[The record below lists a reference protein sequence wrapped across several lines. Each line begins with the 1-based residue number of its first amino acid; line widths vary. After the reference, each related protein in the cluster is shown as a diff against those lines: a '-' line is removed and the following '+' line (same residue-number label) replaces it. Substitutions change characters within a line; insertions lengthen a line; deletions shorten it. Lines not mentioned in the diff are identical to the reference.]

1 MPSAQ
6 LNGVNIFFEKMGQGT
21 PIILVHPP
29 VLSSISFLH
38 QMEGLSRNFLTVRF
52 DIRGHGK
59 SQASLQPITYS
70 LIVDDIKQLMDHL
83 KINEAYLCG
92 YSTGASIVLEFL
104 LTHPNR
110 ALGGILV
117 GGMSEI
123 HDFRLAFR
131 IRLGIATTRIGAVL
145 PLALLLS
152 RSNSDTKRLM
162 WKTYQESRLGNPK
175 NMEQYY
181 RASLHYNCTD
191 RLPLIHQPVLL
202 VYGVE
207 DTGFH
212 SYGRLLRSR
221 LPNSELTFVQNVRH
235 QIPAKAA
242 HVLNESIEQFVKTHE
257 TSNV

>member
-6 LNGVNIFFEKMGQGT
+6 LNGVNIFYEKMGRGT

-52 DIRGHGK
+52 DIRGHGR
-59 SQASLQPITYS
+59 SQASQQAITYP
-70 LIVDDIKQLMDHL
+70 LIVEDIIHLMDHL
-83 KINEAYLCG
+83 EIKEAYLCG

-123 HDFRLAFR
+123 HDFRLATR
-131 IRLGIATTRIGAVL
+131 IRLGILSTKIGAIR
-145 PLALLLS
+145 PLALSLS
-152 RSNSDTKRLM
+152 WSNSDTKGLM
-162 WKTYQESRLGNPK
+162 WKTYQESKLGNPK

-181 RASLHYNCTD
+181 RASLHYNCTA
-191 RLPLIHQPVLL
+191 RLKLIHVPVLL

-207 DTGFH
+207 DHGFH
-212 SYGRLLRSR
+212 SYSRVLHDR
-221 LPNSELTFVQNVRH
+221 LPNSELTFVQNIKH
-235 QIPAKAA
+235 QIPTKAA
-242 HVLNESIEQFVKTHE
+242 PALNKRIEQFVKTHE
-257 TSNV
+257 VSNF